1 MNLILN
7 ALRIRN
13 EIGVFILVIL
23 QCIKGKGVSNMN
35 FKKGMFTIAIVAAHQ
50 LIPSAFAA
58 DYSNKLLLT
67 GGVSQVEGAAGGG
80 LTPWAVIGG
89 YGTNNEIGGNIHYT
103 YAKTNDYDLDSY
115 GLTVGFYDR
124 FELSVTEQRFNLSNL
139 RSKVNSVLPG
149 AVSSR
154 SLDQTIIGLKLRILG
169 EAVLDSDTW
178 VPQISAGLLYKK
190 NHDEDFIKSAVIGA
204 ESDHGTDFYFAA
216 TKLLLDKNLLLNGT
230 LRLTKANQFGLL
242 GFGGSKEDSYEP
254 MLEASAA
261 YLLRKDVAIGA
272 EYRMKPNNLRSPANA
287 ALFGGANVVNLQEDD
302 AFDIF
307 VAYAPTKNISITAA
321 YVYLGNIATVKPVGA
336 DYGKQDA
343 LYLSAQIG
351 F

>member
-1 MNLILN
+1 
-7 ALRIRN
+7 
-13 EIGVFILVIL
+13 
-23 QCIKGKGVSNMN
+23 MN
-35 FKKGMFTIAIVAAHQ
+35 FKKGMFTIAILAAHQ
-50 LIPSAFAA
+50 LMPSAFAA

-103 YAKTNDYDLDSY
+103 YAKTNDFNLNSY

-124 FELSVTEQRFNLSNL
+124 VEVSVTEQSFSISEL
-139 RSKVNSVLPG
+139 RSKVRAGLG
-149 AVSSR
+149 ADAIGR
-154 SLDQTIIGLKLRILG
+154 NRLDQTIIGLKVRILG

-178 VPQISAGLLYKK
+178 VPQIAAGLLYKK

-204 ESDHGTDFYFAA
+204 ESDHGTDFYLAA
-216 TKLLLDKNLLLNGT
+216 TKLLLDKNLLLNST
-230 LRLTKANQFGLL
+230 LRFTKANQFGLL

-261 YLLRKDVAIGA
+261 YLLRKDLAIGA